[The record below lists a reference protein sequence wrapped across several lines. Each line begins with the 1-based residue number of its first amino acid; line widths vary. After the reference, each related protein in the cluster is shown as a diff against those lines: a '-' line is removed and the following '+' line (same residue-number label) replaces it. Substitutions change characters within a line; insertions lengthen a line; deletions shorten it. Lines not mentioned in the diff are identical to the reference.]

1 MSDRL
6 TQSNY
11 DEMQAFVDDIAIAR
25 RWSQPDVRLVGMVQ
39 TLLDDIN
46 EREREKKRLKQLLTE
61 VHSRMVRGGT
71 QTVDV
76 RLPCDVLDEIW
87 EVIK

>member
-1 MSDRL
+1 V
-6 TQSNY
+6 T
-11 DEMQAFVDDIAIAR
+11 F
-25 RWSQPDVRLVGMVQ
+25 LVEAYQ
-39 TLLDDIN
+39 DLQKELAACLK
-46 EREREKKRLKQLLTE
+46 EKEQLKQLLAE

-76 RLPCDVLDEIW
+76 NLPCDVMDEIW